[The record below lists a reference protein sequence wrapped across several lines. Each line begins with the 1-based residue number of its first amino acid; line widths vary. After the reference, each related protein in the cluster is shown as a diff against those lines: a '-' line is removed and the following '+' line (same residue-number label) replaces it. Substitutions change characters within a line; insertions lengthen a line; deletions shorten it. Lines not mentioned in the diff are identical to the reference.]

1 MESSDA
7 AQDLTSEDLLLL
19 NQKPL
24 EIPTENFQD
33 IIDSPEFMGSCFY
46 PDETYSL
53 YLQERAGVCCRRE
66 RDRNER
72 ERERI

>member
-1 MESSDA
+1 M
-7 AQDLTSEDLLLL
+7 LL

-24 EIPTENFQD
+24 EIPTETFLD

-53 YLQERAGVCCRRE
+53 YVQESTEVCCRRE
-66 RDRNER
+66 RDRGER
-72 ERERI
+72 ERDRLERKN

>member
-1 MESSDA
+1 MESSEA

-33 IIDSPEFMGSCFY
+33 IIDFPEFMGSCFY

-53 YLQERAGVCCRRE
+53 Y
-66 RDRNER
+66 
-72 ERERI
+72 